1 MYIDI
6 EEDTRKF
13 RISNLEYVFELNIG
27 TGGGRIHA
35 CIQGGQVKKVGTAAG
50 QLDSWTDIRFQVERS
65 RVERIASWS
74 KDNCT
79 LR

>member
-35 CIQGGQVKKVGTAAG
+35 LIRVYTRWAGEEGKNSCWTAG
-50 QLDSWTDIRFQVERS
+50 QLDRYSFPGRAKSS
-65 RVERIASWS
+65 RANRIVVQE
-74 KDNCT
+74 
-79 LR
+79 